1 MTVAIALLGE
11 GLGAV
16 GAGEGLHGVVS
27 AHVILDI
34 AHLAEHFQA
43 NFALSALVL
52 PSGFFIE
59 HHHRA
64 PEFFLAN
71 HIAARCLFFTKQGG
85 TAHTFDWRCP
95 CHRDFSYAPWARL
108 ASALASWICAD
119 LWAHLVGKQ

>member
-1 MTVAIALLGE
+1 MTIAITLLRE

-16 GAGEGLHGVVS
+16 RAGKGFHGVVS
-27 AHVILDI
+27 AHVILHI

-59 HHHRA
+59 HHHCA

-71 HIAARCLFFTKQGG
+71 HTAAAACLFFTKQRR
-85 TAHTFDWRCP
+85 TAHTFDWRCS
-95 CHRDFSYAPWARL
+95 CHRHISHSAWAGL
-108 ASALASWICAD
+108 ASAIAGICAD
-119 LWAHLVGKQ
+119 LWADLVSK